1 MRWVTF
7 LPVLIA
13 VSAAASD
20 GDDFFERRIRPV
32 LAKNCF
38 ACHSRSKLGGLE
50 LTSREALLKGGKR
63 GGAILPGNPVESLL
77 IRAVKKTGDV
87 RMPPQGKLS
96 DQEIDD
102 LALWVKAG
110 APWPDDPAV
119 KALTKNGEYVIT
131 PEQRAFWSFQPVR
144 RPARP
149 AVKNAAWVKTGI
161 DAFVL
166 ARLEAKGLTPV
177 EPADRRT
184 WIRRVTFDVT
194 GLPPTPEEVKSF
206 VDGGSA
212 EAAVDRLLSSSA
224 YGERWGRYWLDVV
237 RYSNDVMY
245 GKAPAFD
252 RYRDWV
258 IQALND
264 DMPYDVFV
272 KAHLAADLLPDSG
285 KFLPAL
291 TPFVDASS
299 EFADDDRVDV
309 LGRGFLGLTLQCAQ
323 CHDHKYDPIPT
334 QDFYSLM
341 GVFRSTRSR
350 EQPLAPKEVVDEYA
364 RRKGAVDREEKA
376 LRDLLDR
383 ERNRVIDSLAAGTAR
398 YLMAAAG
405 FRGSGELDAETLERW
420 RRYLATPV
428 KSHPFLK
435 KWDSL
440 IATNAGEATL
450 RAEAAR
456 VETLV
461 RDVIREKKAVDEY
474 NRQLTAGVE
483 VQRTLGEVEGRS
495 MSRDRYML
503 WQELCAKGNP
513 SLPLSSPEVRA
524 DGVLYYREDK
534 LSRFLPASALEQ
546 ATAVRARIAD
556 LKKHVPPRY
565 PYLSVIEDV
574 AAPVNLH
581 VHLRG
586 NPQNLGEEA
595 PRRFLRILS
604 SGAPPRFQQGAGRL
618 ELAEGIASA
627 ANPLTARV
635 FVNRVWE
642 WHFGKGLVRTLSN
655 FGQTGERPSNPE
667 LLDYLAGRF
676 MDQGWSLKKLHRE
689 ILLSSTYALSARSVT
704 ANASADPDNR
714 LHWRFHR
721 RRLDAEALRDA
732 MLAAA
737 GNLDRTR
744 PPGEPEKLES
754 PVNLRRTV
762 YGFVSR
768 QRLDPMLAVFDFP
781 NPNLTSEQRVPTT
794 VPTQRLFLLNSDLVV
809 RQAQALA
816 ARVRRE
822 TSEEPARIA
831 RMYQLA
837 FQRDPK
843 PAELGNASRFVA
855 GSAEAWPRLAQVLLA
870 SNEFLYS
877 E

>member
-1 MRWVTF
+1 MWWVTF
-7 LPVLIA
+7 LPALIA

-20 GDDFFERRIRPV
+20 GGDFFERRIRPV

-87 RMPPQGKLS
+87 RMPPQGRLS

-110 APWPDDPAV
+110 APWPDDPALKTV
-119 KALTKNGEYVIT
+119 TKAGEYVIT
-131 PEQRAFWSFQPVR
+131 PEQRAFWSFQPLR
-144 RPARP
+144 QPALP
-149 AVKNAAWVKTGI
+149 AVGNAAWVRTGV

-184 WIRRVTFDVT
+184 WIRRVTFDLT
-194 GLPPTPEEVKSF
+194 GLPPTPEEVQAF
-206 VDGGSA
+206 VEGGSP
-212 EAAVDRLLSSSA
+212 AAVVDRLLSSSA

-258 IQALND
+258 IRALND

-285 KFLPAL
+285 KLLPAL
-291 TPFVDASS
+291 TPFVDTSS

-350 EQPLAPKEVVDEYA
+350 EQPLAPQEVVDEYA
-364 RRKGAVDREEKA
+364 RRRGAVDHEENA
-376 LRDLLDR
+376 LRDLFDR
-383 ERNRVIDSLAAGTAR
+383 ETSRVIDSLAAGAAR

-405 FRGSGELDAETLERW
+405 FRSSGELDAETLDRW
-420 RRYLATPV
+420 RRYLAMPV

-435 KWDSL
+435 PWDSL
-440 IATNAGEATL
+440 IAAKAGEAAL

-456 VETLV
+456 FETRV
-461 RDVIREKKAVDEY
+461 REVIGEKKAVDEY
-474 NRQLTAGVE
+474 NHQLTAGVE
-483 VQRTLGEVEGRS
+483 VQRTLGEVEGRT
-495 MSRDRYML
+495 MARDRYML
-503 WQELCAKGNP
+503 WQDLCAKGNP
-513 SLPLSSPEVRA
+513 TLPLSSPEVRA
-524 DGVLYYREDK
+524 DGVLYYRQDK
-534 LSRFLPASALEQ
+534 LSRFLPAGVLEQ
-546 ATAVRARIAD
+546 AAAIRARVAES
-556 LKKHVPPRY
+556 KKQLPSQY

-574 AAPVNLH
+574 PAPVNLR

-604 SGAPPRFQQGAGRL
+604 QGEPSRFRHGAGRL
-618 ELAEGIASA
+618 ELAERISSP

-642 WHFGKGLVRTLSN
+642 WHFGRGLVRTLSN

-667 LLDYLAGRF
+667 LLDYLARRF
-676 MDQGWSLKKLHRE
+676 IDQGWSLKKLHRE
-689 ILLSSTYALSARSVT
+689 ILLSSTYALSARSAP
-704 ANASADPDNR
+704 ANAAADPDNR
-714 LHWRFHR
+714 LHWRFQR

-732 MLAAA
+732 MLAAG
-737 GNLDRTR
+737 GNLDRTP

-754 PVNLRRTV
+754 PANLRRTV

-781 NPNLTSEQRVPTT
+781 NPNLTSEQRVSTT

-809 RQAQALA
+809 RQSQALA
-816 ARVRRE
+816 ARVCRE
-822 TSEEPARIA
+822 SSDEHARIA

-837 FQRDPK
+837 FQRGPK
-843 PAELGNASRFVA
+843 PGELRAAARFVA
-855 GSAEAWPRLAQVLLA
+855 DGPSPWPRLAQVLLA
-870 SNEFLYS
+870 SNEFLYI